1 MASHALAQLSES
13 DEVTEQR
20 WESLDEAELDTE
32 IEAYK
37 TSLRAI
43 NDSLHELGVSPDWDP
58 DHDHPPPLRQG
69 NDGHGAGE
77 EGDASLRCSDCPP
90 TCTFV
95 WPEFHPPPT
104 GLGIV

>member
-1 MASHALAQLSES
+1 MDSHALAQLSES

-20 WESLDEAELDTE
+20 WEGLDEAELDTE

-43 NDSLHELGVSPDWDP
+43 NNSLHGLGISPDWEP
-58 DHDHPPPLRQG
+58 DQDHLSPLRQG

-77 EGDASLRCSDCPP
+77 EGDASLRCSACAPSCTLYGLSP
-90 TCTFV
+90 T
-95 WPEFHPPPT
+95 FHQQP
-104 GLGIV
+104 